1 MRQQQEHLRLA
12 MQKQL
17 LHIRHKRVQEQVRHN
32 IVRWRSCRKPLRSK
46 QSRKS
51 KTTSSLG
58 LPQRVRKERGP
69 LQSCAP
75 QPGLLVLPELES
87 NSTSQLI

>member
-1 MRQQQEHLRLA
+1 
-12 MQKQL
+12 
-17 LHIRHKRVQEQVRHN
+17 
-32 IVRWRSCRKPLRSK
+32 LRSK